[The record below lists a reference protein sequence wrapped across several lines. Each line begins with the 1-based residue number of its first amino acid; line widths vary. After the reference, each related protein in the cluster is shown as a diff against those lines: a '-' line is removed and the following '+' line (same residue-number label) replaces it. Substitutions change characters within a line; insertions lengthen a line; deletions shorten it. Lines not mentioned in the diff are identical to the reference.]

1 MPYSFSQHMEQLADD
16 PKMQDLV
23 IQYYNAFG
31 HDVADELESQP
42 FYTNYIQFFR
52 PLGSKLRVPRGLED
66 QFNWDLFCQFA
77 AASVSTQVSLERNPD
92 NSNQIQMGIS
102 AKHEKLMMARY
113 LHDLSLEVVQST
125 FEIYVLEQM
134 QMELISKEFAVRG
147 SRKIRLDMWRY
158 LLSKY

>member
-23 IQYYNAFG
+23 IRYYNAFG

-52 PLGSKLRVPRGLED
+52 PLGSKLRVPKGLED

-102 AKHEKLMMARY
+102 AKHEKA
-113 LHDLSLEVVQST
+113 DDGSLSTRFIAGSCA
-125 FEIYVLEQM
+125 IYFRNLCAGADANGAYF
-134 QMELISKEFAVRG
+134 KGVR
-147 SRKIRLDMWRY
+147 SQRQ
-158 LLSKY
+158 